1 MRNGRVRGG
10 LTFALCLLT
19 LALYQTVQGIAF
31 YLRPSVL
38 AAMPVA
44 SEGND
49 RVAAGVVQLL
59 AIGPGAG
66 EKKHECAATGFLVND
81 EGYILTNAHVV
92 EDARRCLAS
101 SPGAKILAKF
111 GPGDGRTVEAVA
123 CDVIAL
129 DEDHDLALLRMERP
143 LIEGLHGTSL
153 RLRRD
158 PVPTGTRV
166 WVTGHPS
173 FVWQARTYQGKV
185 IARESVALGDRGGLR
200 TEVLV
205 LDIPLQRGASGS
217 PVVLE
222 SGEVIGVIERQRASN
237 RLETVA
243 VPISDAIELLEA
255 KGIRWHSGQEKAPE

>member
-1 MRNGRVRGG
+1 MRFSKSHI
-10 LTFALCLLT
+10 FALCLLT
-19 LALYQTVQGIAF
+19 FAFCLRSLSPAVQPA
-31 YLRPSVL
+31 S
-38 AAMPVA
+38 
-44 SEGND
+44 SEGTD
-49 RVAAGVVQLL
+49 PVAAGVVQLI

-66 EKKHECAATGFLVND
+66 EKKHECAATGFLIND

-92 EDARRCLAS
+92 EDARRCLAA

-123 CDVIAL
+123 CDVIAM
-129 DEDHDLALLRMERP
+129 DEDHDLALLKMERP
-143 LIEGLHGTSL
+143 LPGGLHGISL
-153 RLRRD
+153 RLRRV
-158 PVPTGTRV
+158 PVPVGTRV

-173 FVWQARTYQGKV
+173 FRWQAKTYRGKV
-185 IARESVALGDRGGLR
+185 IARESAALSDKGSLR
-200 TEVLV
+200 VEVLV

-243 VPISDAIELLEA
+243 VPIAVAIELLEA
-255 KGIRWHSGQEKAPE
+255 KGIRWLSGQQKAVR